1 MKQCKNCLEMVND
14 DVFICPNC
22 GHAFGEI
29 VGGVDNSQNQSFD
42 ASSKDVEISEDN
54 LNDSTQE
61 EASNHPESNKPTKTD
76 DTSEKSTD
84 WIVMISAFFKACYQ
98 SGKDFIALIIHP
110 DAQVALSKRSLIL
123 FVIIELLST
132 FALMSTFGKSV
143 YLYIL
148 KPYIVLF
155 GLQHLW
161 LHQFQMS
168 AIIPF
173 AASIAL
179 VCISALIYTLTLIIG
194 RQKASFTQVVSHLL
208 VPSLALLFAAITLR
222 WLLPLHASFLYLAIG
237 FVLLWLIAT
246 LMHVVDDLRINNFYL
261 RIFVLSLVAV
271 VLVSVIGL
279 CFQYMMASLIQFPA
293 NNMHGMG
300 VGHIV

>member
-1 MKQCKNCLEMVND
+1 MKQCKNCLETVND
-14 DVFICPNC
+14 DVFICPHC
-22 GHAFGEI
+22 GHAFDEI
-29 VGGVDNSQNQSFD
+29 VGGVDNSQENAYDASVDAAKDDENNANESAPIHQVNQSEGNNT
-42 ASSKDVEISEDN
+42 KETDN
-54 LNDSTQE
+54 NSQ
-61 EASNHPESNKPTKTD
+61 
-76 DTSEKSTD
+76 KSTD
-84 WIVMISAFFKACYQ
+84 WIVMLSAFLKACYQ
-98 SGKDFIALIIHP
+98 SGKDFVALIIHP

-179 VCISALIYTLTLIIG
+179 LCISALIYTLTLIIG

-208 VPSLALLFAAITLR
+208 VPSLALLFAAVTLR
-222 WLLPLHASFLYLAIG
+222 WLLPLHVSFLYLAIG